1 MTLICEFMSREIGNS
16 SGGLSVIRTPIAVTD
31 SGAGGLSVLK
41 ELLEVLPN
49 ESFIYLADEGMMP
62 YGDKPVHEIC
72 QRTLQIARYF
82 KSLHAKA
89 LVIAC
94 NTATAAGADEVRNQY
109 PNWPVVGI
117 EPAVKPAAMMTQSG
131 KVGIL
136 ATSNTLASD
145 RFRRLVSRFETVA
158 QVRSQPCPGLVELI
172 ENHPMDER
180 AIKLLMAPRI
190 ADLLETGADVLVL
203 GCTHYPFVS
212 KWIQE
217 LAGPN
222 VQVIDT
228 GLPVAKQV
236 KARLEETHLLNMATK
251 EGLGAGPQHAS
262 DRVRFL
268 TTGSVPRLKSQLKYL
283 LGSEWASSDV
293 SSVVLL

>member
-1 MTLICEFMSREIGNS
+1 MTLICVFMPIEIGNS
-16 SGGLSVIRTPIAVTD
+16 SGGPPERQGPIAVTD
-31 SGAGGLSVLK
+31 SGAGGLSVLR
-41 ELLEVLPN
+41 ELLEVLPG
-49 ESFIYLADEGMMP
+49 EEFIYLADEGMMP
-62 YGDKPVHEIC
+62 YGDKPVHEIS

-82 KSLHAKA
+82 KGLQAKA

-117 EPAVKPAAMMTQSG
+117 EPAVKPAAMMTRSG

-145 RFRRLVSRFETVA
+145 RFKRLVSRFETVA
-158 QVRSQPCPGLVELI
+158 EVRSQPCPGLVELI
-172 ENHPMDER
+172 ENHPMDEK

-190 ADLLETGADVLVL
+190 ADLLTAGADVLVL

-217 LAGPN
+217 LAGPD

-236 KARLEETHLLNMATK
+236 KARLEEVHLLN
-251 EGLGAGPQHAS
+251 GAAS
-262 DRVRFL
+262 KKADSTCNKPCSRVRFL

-283 LGSEWASSDV
+283 LGPEWASSEV
-293 SSVVLL
+293 SSVVLV

>member
-1 MTLICEFMSREIGNS
+1 MLKEVGNS
-16 SGGLSVIRTPIAVTD
+16 SGVVAGNRSPIAVTD

-41 ELLEVLPN
+41 ELLDVLPN
-49 ESFIYLADEGMMP
+49 ENFIYLADEGMMP

-82 KSLHAKA
+82 KSQNAKA

-158 QVRSQPCPGLVELI
+158 EVRSQPCPGLVELI

-190 ADLLETGADVLVL
+190 ADLLKAGADVLVL

-212 KWIQE
+212 QWIQD
-217 LAGPN
+217 LAGPT

-236 KARLEETHLLNMATK
+236 KARLEEAKLLNQAPVAAQP
-251 EGLGAGPQHAS
+251 ERRFNADQVS
-262 DRVRFL
+262 FL

-283 LGSEWASSDV
+283 LGPDWV
-293 SSVVLL
+293 SSKVSPVVLV

>member
-1 MTLICEFMSREIGNS
+1 MLKNVGNS
-16 SGGLSVIRTPIAVTD
+16 SDGLSADQLPIAVTD

-49 ESFIYLADEGMMP
+49 ESFVYLADEGMMP
-62 YGDKPVHEIC
+62 YGDKPVDEIC

-82 KSLHAKA
+82 KGLHAKA

-109 PNWPVVGI
+109 PHWPVVGI

-158 QVRSQPCPGLVELI
+158 EVRSQPCPGLVELI
-172 ENHPMDER
+172 ENHPMDEQ

-190 ADLLETGADVLVL
+190 ADLLQAGADVLVL

-217 LAGPN
+217 LAGPA

-236 KARLEETHLLNMATK
+236 KARLEEAQLLNGPPSPSHSTPQAD
-251 EGLGAGPQHAS
+251 AG
-262 DRVRFL
+262 RVRFL
-268 TTGSVPRLKSQLKYL
+268 TTGSVPRLKSQLRYL
-283 LGSEWASSDV
+283 LGPQWAASTV
-293 SSVVLL
+293 SSAVLI

>member
-1 MTLICEFMSREIGNS
+1 MTLICEFMPIETGNS
-16 SGGLSVIRTPIAVTD
+16 LSGSSQYQRTIAVTD
-31 SGAGGLSVLK
+31 SGAGGLSVLR
-41 ELLEVLPN
+41 ELLEVLP
-49 ESFIYLADEGMMP
+49 EEKFIYLADEGMMP
-62 YGDKPVHEIC
+62 YGDKPVHEIS

-145 RFRRLVSRFETVA
+145 RFKRLVSRFETVA
-158 QVRSQPCPGLVELI
+158 EVRSQPCPGLVELI
-172 ENHPMDER
+172 ENHPMDEK
-180 AIKLLMAPRI
+180 AIKLLIAPRI
-190 ADLLETGADVLVL
+190 SDLLAGGADVLVL

-212 KWIQE
+212 KWIQD
-217 LAGPN
+217 LAGPD

-236 KARLEETHLLNMATK
+236 KVRLEEANLLNGTTS
-251 EGLGAGPQHAS
+251 EGAGGGFNKPHN
-262 DRVRFL
+262 RVRFL
-268 TTGSVPRLKSQLKYL
+268 TTGSVPRLKSQLRYL
-283 LGSEWASSDV
+283 LGADWGSSEV
-293 SSVVLL
+293 SSVVLV